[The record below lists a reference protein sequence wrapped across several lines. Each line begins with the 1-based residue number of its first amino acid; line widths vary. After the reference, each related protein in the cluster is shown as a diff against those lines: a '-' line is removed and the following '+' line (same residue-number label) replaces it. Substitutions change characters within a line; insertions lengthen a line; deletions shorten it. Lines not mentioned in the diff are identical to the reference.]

1 MSYSI
6 DNERFHLRLDDVN
19 YIYESVK
26 NVIISDIKFF
36 FHVYN
41 YKILFKMKYDMTCSI
56 NFKRLNRRANV
67 RVLFNLFVKFWMILN
82 SWEINHF
89 ICNDLILYIH
99 ACFWWLAA
107 VSNIS
112 SFVIGQCSSSINSSI
127 EINIL
132 AKKKLVWNYLS
143 KIISYFQNITI
154 ILRQ

>member
-56 NFKRLNRRANV
+56 NFKRLNQRANV

-154 ILRQ
+154 ILR

>member
-132 AKKKLVWNYLS
+132 AKKNLAWNYLS

-154 ILRQ
+154 ILR

>member
-132 AKKKLVWNYLS
+132 AKKKFAWNYLS

-154 ILRQ
+154 ILR

>member
-56 NFKRLNRRANV
+56 NFKRLNQRANV

-107 VSNIS
+107 VFNIS

-154 ILRQ
+154 ILR

>member
-154 ILRQ
+154 ILR